1 MGRVIHFE
9 IHASD
14 LERASKFYTEVFGW
28 KIHKWEGPV
37 EYYLVV
43 TGEGDGIDGG
53 ILPRRGD
60 IPEIGAPVNAF
71 VCTVGVASLEDA
83 MTAVERARGTI
94 VVPKNEIP
102 GVGWLC
108 YANDTEGNIFG
119 MMQPV

>member
-14 LERASKFYTEVFGW
+14 LERASKFYADVFGW

-37 EYYLVV
+37 EYYLVA

-53 ILPRRGD
+53 ILPRRGKT
-60 IPEIGAPVNAF
+60 PEIGAPVNAF

-83 MTAVERARGTI
+83 IGAVERSGGTI
-94 VVPKNEIP
+94 VVPKHEIS

>member
-28 KIHKWEGPV
+28 TIHKWDGPV
-37 EYYLVV
+37 EYYLVA
-43 TGEGDGIDGG
+43 TGERDGIDGG
-53 ILPRRGD
+53 ILPRRGET
-60 IPEIGAPVNAF
+60 PEIGAPVNAF

-83 MTAVERARGTI
+83 IAAVERAGGTI